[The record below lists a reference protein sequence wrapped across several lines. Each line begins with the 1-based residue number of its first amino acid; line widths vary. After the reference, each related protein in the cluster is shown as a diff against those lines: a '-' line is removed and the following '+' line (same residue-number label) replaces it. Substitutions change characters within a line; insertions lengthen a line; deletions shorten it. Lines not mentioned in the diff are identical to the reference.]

1 MGLRRVG
8 RYVVVVALVALVTV
22 LYANRRNLLERY
34 LEHEAREDQIS
45 AGQQQCEELQK
56 EIDST
61 RRRVENLDSD
71 PLEIEAAI
79 RRSKDLVRKGEKI
92 YRIETGPDSAP
103 QGAGSDSDSAAP

>member
-22 LYANRRNLLERY
+22 LYANRRNLLGRY
-34 LEHEAREDQIS
+34 LEHEVREDQIS

-92 YRIETGPDSAP
+92 YRIETGPGAAP
-103 QGAGSDSDSAAP
+103 QGTHQ